1 MLQWLRA
8 WPDILAGIVQRHR
21 QLCISVAAVLLVAFG
36 AATYSRYDTKIRELS
51 SDDTYTKSAILRWR
65 PQLEALDRGE
75 DIYDKY
81 QYPNPPIMALILKP
95 LTALPIFTQAAV
107 WFLFK
112 VLLAVLCYPMMLRF
126 VAPVGQQFR
135 LGAMLLV
142 VLLSLHPIFGDLS
155 HGNVN
160 IFIAFLVFLSLEF
173 LRQRRDLLCGVTLG
187 LAIACK
193 VTPLLF
199 VPYFGWK
206 VVVAVWQAIHNKQ
219 SWMKAIWPGGGAV
232 LVGIAF
238 GLTLFLYSM
247 PNMILGKDY
256 NQQLLSS
263 WYTQLVKPFVVDGK
277 VTSEHPNQSIP
288 GVVFRLLTHE
298 PSDMIYD
305 EDGKPAPNEYANL
318 TDIGPTN
325 AKWIIRGCQ
334 ALFVLFVATL
344 FHANLVNE
352 RQGLRVAAE
361 CAAITLGMLLFSERT
376 WKHHATTTILPMAVL
391 VGSWAFGNLSGRRR
405 LFLGLS
411 LIAGVF
417 LMTVPSFLSRK
428 PQDFFMV
435 YGSHTVGFTLLM
447 VNLGVV
453 LWAERHSRS

>member
-8 WPDILAGIVQRHR
+8 WPDTLAGIVQRHR
-21 QLCISVAAVLLVAFG
+21 QLCISLAAVLLVAF
-36 AATYSRYDTKIRELS
+36 AAVTYLRYDIKIRELS

-65 PQLEALDRGE
+65 PQLEALDRGI
-75 DIYDKY
+75 DIYDRF

-95 LTALPIFTQAAV
+95 FTALPVFTQAAV
-107 WFLFK
+107 WFLVK
-112 VLLAVLCYPMMLRF
+112 ILLAGLCYRLVFRF
-126 VAPVGQQFR
+126 AAPVGQKFD
-135 LGAMLLV
+135 LGAVLLV

-160 IFIAFLVFLSLEF
+160 IFIALLVFLSLEF
-173 LRQRRDLLCGVTLG
+173 LRQRRDLLCGVTLA

-206 VVVAVWQAIHNKQ
+206 IVVAVWSAVRNKQ
-219 SWMKAIWPGGGAV
+219 PMLKAVWQGGGAV
-232 LVGIAF
+232 LVGVVF
-238 GLTLFLYSM
+238 GLGLWLYAV
-247 PNMILGKDY
+247 PNAILGSDY
-256 NQQLLSS
+256 NQRLMGS
-263 WYTQLVKPFVVDGK
+263 WYTQMVKPFVMDGK

-318 TDIGPTN
+318 VDIGPAN
-325 AKWIIRGCQ
+325 ARWIIRGCQ
-334 ALFVLFVATL
+334 ALFVLFVAVL
-344 FHANLVNE
+344 FRANLVNE

-376 WKHHATTTILPMAVL
+376 WKHHATTMVLPMAVL

-411 LIAGVF
+411 LIAGML
-417 LMTVPSFLSRK
+417 LMTVPSFLARK
-428 PQDFFMV
+428 SQDFFMV

-453 LWAERHSRS
+453 LWAERQSRS

>member
-8 WPDILAGIVQRHR
+8 WPDTLAGIVQRHR
-21 QLCISVAAVLLVAFG
+21 QFCILFAAVLLVGFG
-36 AATYSRYDTKIRELS
+36 LATYLRYDSKIRELS
-51 SDDTYTKSAILRWR
+51 SDETYTKSAILRWR

-112 VLLAVLCYPMMLRF
+112 VLLAVLCYRMVLLF
-126 VAPVGQQFR
+126 AAPVGQQFR

-173 LRQRRDLLCGVTLG
+173 LRQRRDLLCGVTLA

-206 VVVAVWQAIHNKQ
+206 IIVAVWQAIRNKQ
-219 SWMKAIWPGGGAV
+219 PWAKTIWPGGGAV
-232 LVGIAF
+232 LVGVLF
-238 GLTLFLYSM
+238 GLGLWLYAV
-247 PNMILGKDY
+247 PNLILGTEY
-256 NQQLLSS
+256 NQRLLGS
-263 WYTQLVKPFVVDGK
+263 WYTQMVKPFVVEGK

-288 GVVFRLLTHE
+288 G
-298 PSDMIYD
+298 
-305 EDGKPAPNEYANL
+305 A
-318 TDIGPTN
+318 TN
-325 AKWIIRGCQ
+325 
-334 ALFVLFVATL
+334 
-344 FHANLVNE
+344 
-352 RQGLRVAAE
+352 
-361 CAAITLGMLLFSERT
+361 
-376 WKHHATTTILPMAVL
+376 P
-391 VGSWAFGNLSGRRR
+391 RR
-405 LFLGLS
+405 L
-411 LIAGVF
+411 
-417 LMTVPSFLSRK
+417 TR
-428 PQDFFMV
+428 
-435 YGSHTVGFTLLM
+435 
-447 VNLGVV
+447 N
-453 LWAERHSRS
+453 

>member
-8 WPDILAGIVQRHR
+8 WPDTLAGIVERHR
-21 QLCISVAAVLLVAFG
+21 QLCIVLAALLLGAF
-36 AATYSRYDTKIRELS
+36 ATATYLRYDTKIRELS

-65 PQLEALDRGE
+65 PQLEALDHGT
-75 DIYDKY
+75 DIYDKF

-95 LTALPIFTQAAV
+95 LTVLPVFSQAAV
-107 WFLFK
+107 WFFLK
-112 VLLAVLCYPMMLRF
+112 IVMAVLCYRLVFRF
-126 VAPVGQQFR
+126 AAPVGQTFQ

-142 VLLSLHPIFGDLS
+142 ILLSLHPIFGDLS

-160 IFIAFLVFLSLEF
+160 IFIALLVFVSLEF

-206 VVVAVWQAIHNKQ
+206 IVVALWSAVRNKQPLLKGVWQ
-219 SWMKAIWPGGGAV
+219 GGGAV
-232 LVGIAF
+232 LLGVVVGLI
-238 GLTLFLYSM
+238 LFLHTL
-247 PNMILGKDY
+247 PGLLLGTEY
-256 NQQLLSS
+256 NQRLLNS
-263 WYTQLVKPFVVDGK
+263 WYVQMVKPFVVDGK

-318 TDIGPTN
+318 VDIGPAN

-334 ALFVLFVATL
+334 ALFVLFVAVL
-344 FHANLVNE
+344 FRVNIVQE
-352 RQGLRVAAE
+352 RQGVRLAVE
-361 CAAITLGMLLFSERT
+361 CAAVLLGMLLFSERT
-376 WKHHATTTILPMAVL
+376 WKHHATTLILPMAAL

-405 LFLGLS
+405 LLLGLS
-411 LIAGVF
+411 LIAGVL

-435 YGSHTVGFTLLM
+435 YGSHTVGFTLLLA
-447 VNLGVV
+447 NLGVL
-453 LWAERHSRS
+453 LWDERKA

>member
-1 MLQWLRA
+1 MLQWLSA
-8 WPDILAGIVQRHR
+8 WPDMLAGFVNRHR
-21 QLCISVAAVLLVAFG
+21 QLCILFAGLVLIGFT
-36 AATYSRYDTKIRELS
+36 AATYYRYDSKIRELS
-51 SDDTYTKSAILRWR
+51 SDETYTKSAILRWR

-95 LTALPIFTQAAV
+95 FTALPIFTQAAV

-112 VLLAVLCYPMMLRF
+112 VLLAILCYWLVFRF
-126 VAPVGQQFR
+126 AAPVGQAFK
-135 LGAMLLV
+135 LGPLLLV

-160 IFIAFLVFLSLEF
+160 IFIAFLVFVSLEF

-206 VVVAVWQAIHNKQ
+206 IVVAVWQAIRNKQ
-219 SWMKAIWPGGGAV
+219 SWIKAIWPGGGAV
-232 LVGIAF
+232 LLGISF
-238 GLTLFLYSM
+238 GLTLFLSTV
-247 PNMILGKDY
+247 PDIILGKEY
-256 NQQLLSS
+256 NQQLLGS
-263 WYTQLVKPFVVDGK
+263 WYTQMVKPFVVEGK

-318 TDIGPTN
+318 TDIGPVN
-325 AKWIIRGCQ
+325 AKWIIRGTQ
-334 ALFVLFVATL
+334 ALFVLFVAYL
-344 FHANLVNE
+344 FRANLVKE

-376 WKHHATTTILPMAVL
+376 WKHHATTMILPMAVI
-391 VGSWAFGNLSGRRR
+391 VGSWAFGTLSGKRR
-405 LFLGLS
+405 FFVAAS
-411 LIAGVF
+411 LIVGML
-417 LMTVPSFLSRK
+417 LMTVPSFLARK
-428 PQDFFMV
+428 SQDFFMV
-435 YGSHTVGFTLLM
+435 YGSHTVGFILLM
-447 VNLGVV
+447 VNMGVV
-453 LWAERHSRS
+453 LWAARQDRS